1 MTKTAKPE
9 IILHINA
16 GRYCLQC
23 FEISGEFPLP
33 EKSWSIQEYKRPSDA
48 SKTLKTLYIPNI
60 NNYNGFRYLTTSIV
74 YDFDLDG
81 SIWLEVGRKR
91 INTDNSSL
99 EALRK
104 SLLMTIS
111 NVETEYALNPLE

>member
-1 MTKTAKPE
+1 MTETAKPK
-9 IILHINA
+9 IILHVNA
-16 GRYCLQC
+16 STYCLPC
-23 FEISGEFPLP
+23 FEIPDGYPLP

-60 NNYNGFRYLTTSIV
+60 NNYNEFRYLTTSIV

-81 SIWLEVGRKR
+81 SIWLEVGWKK

-104 SLLMTIS
+104 SLLMAIS
-111 NVETEYALNPLE
+111 NVETEYALNQLE